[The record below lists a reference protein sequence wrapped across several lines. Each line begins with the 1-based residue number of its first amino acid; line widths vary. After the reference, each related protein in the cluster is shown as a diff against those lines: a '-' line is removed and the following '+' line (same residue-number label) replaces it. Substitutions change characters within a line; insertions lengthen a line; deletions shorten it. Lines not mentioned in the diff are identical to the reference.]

1 MMEEMAVARAPA
13 SPSPLASLL
22 APRRLAGLAVA
33 EIVALYLVTRLGL
46 IGRFPWFVDEGI
58 HGRFTD
64 RFSHDFGDAFISLSI
79 AKEPLSIW
87 IGGALTKLGFTPLAA
102 TRMVSFLAGLLTLA
116 MVGLLGRKLG
126 GLWAGVAAM
135 AAYAVLP
142 LFVVHDVIGIMDPLV
157 TAFIT
162 SALYLQIE
170 LAERPRAWVSVALA
184 FALGLGILTKE
195 GAKVAVVLL
204 PLSLLCFDWT
214 GPDVRRRLVRWLAFA
229 ALGVAGAAA
238 GLLVLHSSSE
248 WHRAEVIRKIPLLY
262 PVRSVH
268 DALSDPTRFA
278 RENWPVYRATLA
290 GYVTLPVVAAAIVG
304 FVLVLRERT
313 RLALVVGGWLV
324 VMGVAAL
331 LLPVSPYPRHALFF
345 VPALLAL
352 AGVGLARGGA
362 ALHGALGR
370 GRVAAG
376 AVAAALL
383 LVFAVALVRD
393 ARVLAHPSTAHYP
406 DGDDVQYVTG
416 VQGGAIWPDVADE
429 LRRRTGGRPAVV
441 IRSKAAVDVISLLLA
456 RDGIRF
462 VFADRRAA
470 RRATLLLR
478 DDIPFPDVPGDALL
492 ARRGPGMFRLVR
504 EFPRPRGGTVVRIY
518 ERGP

>member
-1 MMEEMAVARAPA
+1 MAVARAFA
-13 SPSPLASLL
+13 LPSPLRSPL
-22 APRRLAGLAVA
+22 APRRLAVLAVA
-33 EIVALYLVTRLGL
+33 AIVALYLVTRLGL

-64 RFSHDFGDAFISLSI
+64 RFSHNVGDAFISLSI

-126 GLWAGVAAM
+126 GVWAGVAAM
-135 AAYAVLP
+135 GAYAVLP
-142 LFVVHDVIGIMDPLV
+142 LFVVHDIVGIMDPLL
-157 TAFIT
+157 TALMT

-170 LAERPRAWVSVALA
+170 LAERPRAWVGVALA
-184 FALGLGILTKE
+184 CVLGLGILTKE
-195 GAKVAVVLL
+195 GAKVAVALL

-214 GPDVRRRLVRWLAFA
+214 APDVRRRLSRWLAFA
-229 ALGVAGAAA
+229 ALAVAGAAA
-238 GLLVLHSSSE
+238 GLLILHSSSQ

-278 RENWPVYRATLA
+278 RENWPVYRATLT
-290 GYVTLPVVAAAIVG
+290 GYVTLPVLAAAITG

-313 RLALVVGGWLV
+313 RLALVVGGWLA

-331 LLPVSPYPRHALFF
+331 LLPVSPYPRHALFLA
-345 VPALLAL
+345 PPLLAL
-352 AGVGLARGGA
+352 AGVALARGGA
-362 ALHGALGR
+362 ALYVALGR
-370 GRVAAG
+370 GRGAAG

-383 LVFAVALVRD
+383 LVFALALVRD

-456 RDGIRF
+456 RDGIQF

-470 RRATLLLR
+470 RGAHLLLR
-478 DDIPFPDVPGDALL
+478 DDIPFPDIPGDALL
-492 ARRGPGMFRLVR
+492 AHRGPGSFRLVK
-504 EFPRPRGGTVVRIY
+504 EFPRPRGGPVVRIY
-518 ERGP
+518 ERSP